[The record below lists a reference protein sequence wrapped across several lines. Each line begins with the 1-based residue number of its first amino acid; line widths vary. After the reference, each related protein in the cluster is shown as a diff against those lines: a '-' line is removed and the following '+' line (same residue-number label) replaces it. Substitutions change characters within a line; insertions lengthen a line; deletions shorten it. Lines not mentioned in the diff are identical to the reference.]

1 MKLTTLCYI
10 EKDGCYLMLYRNKKE
25 NDLNEGKW
33 VGVGGKFLPGET
45 PDECLLREVYEE
57 TGFTLLEYRFRGFIR
72 FSSDIWGEE
81 FMCLYSGYKYSGD
94 LTDCDEGEFSWIK
107 KEEAYNLPIW
117 EGDKAIFRA
126 LETCREFFTMEV
138 IYKGDELVNNPVPVV
153 SPLGEMFK
161 LQDKGYRDFQGK
173 LVPGISPDTM
183 IGIRVPALRKF
194 AKDYKKSEGAEAFM
208 EKLPHY
214 FYDENLLHGIL
225 ISEEKD
231 YKRAEESLDKFLPF
245 VDNWAVCDIIA
256 PKSFKKNKEKLIG
269 KISEWVDSKEPYTV
283 RFGLEMLMTHFLD
296 SDFKEEYLKIPA
308 RVDIDHYYVK
318 MMVAWFFAT
327 ALAKQ
332 WDATFPY
339 IKSRRLEP
347 WTHNKTI
354 QKAKESFR
362 ITPEQKEMLAQL
374 YIFTS
379 K

>member
-33 VGVGGKFLPGET
+33 VGIGGKFLPGET

-57 TGFTLLEYRFRGFIR
+57 TGFTLLEYKFRGFIR

-81 FMCLYSGYKYSGD
+81 FMCLYSGDKYSGN
-94 LTDCDEGEFSWIK
+94 LTNCDEGELSWIK

-126 LETCREFFTMEV
+126 LETCEEFFTMEV

-173 LVPGISPDTM
+173 LIPGISPDTM
-183 IGIRVPALRKF
+183 IGIRVPVLRKF
-194 AKDYKKSEGAEAFM
+194 AKEFIKTGKADIFM

-214 FYDENLLHGIL
+214 FYDENLLHAIL
-225 ISEEKD
+225 ISENKD
-231 YKRAEESLDKFLPF
+231 YKRTLKLLDEFLPY
-245 VDNWAVCDIIA
+245 VDNWAVCDIIS
-256 PKSFKKNKEKLIG
+256 PKSFKKNRDKLIE
-269 KISEWVDSKEPYTV
+269 KIKEWTESKEPYTV

-296 SDFKEEYLKIPA
+296 SDFKKEYLEIPVRA
-308 RVDIDHYYVK
+308 NMDHYYVK

-327 ALAKQ
+327 ALSKQ
-332 WDATFPY
+332 WDSTLPY
-339 IKSRRLEP
+339 IKDKRLP
-347 WTHNKTI
+347 TWTHKKTV
-354 QKAKESFR
+354 QKARESFR
-362 ITPEQKEMLAQL
+362 ITPEQKDAL
-374 YIFTS
+374 T
-379 K
+379 